1 MATYIILGAIAVAML
16 ILAALAVLVFWLLK
30 KVWNELFD

>member
-1 MATYIILGAIAVAML
+1 MALYIILGALGAAML

-30 KVWNELFD
+30 RAWNELFD